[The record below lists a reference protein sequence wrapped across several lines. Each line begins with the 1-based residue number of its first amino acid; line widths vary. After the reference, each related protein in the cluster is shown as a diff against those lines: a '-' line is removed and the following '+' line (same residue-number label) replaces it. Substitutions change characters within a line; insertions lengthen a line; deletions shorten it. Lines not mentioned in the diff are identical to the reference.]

1 MMIADWQEQLAG
13 LTDEQ
18 IIVGLDHLPKSWP
31 PTVDEFRVLCT
42 GGDVSK
48 GLSHNTAAYIPFIP
62 ERERK
67 GIEKKAD
74 KEKAHS
80 ALGKAKAML
89 SGQVSAREQ
98 RRQLDDANRIL
109 FGGDQDG

>member
-13 LTDEQ
+13 MTDEQ
-18 IIVGLDHLPKSWP
+18 IMVGLGNLPKSWP

-62 ERERK
+62 ERARK

-74 KEKAHS
+74 KQKAHS

-89 SGQVSAREQ
+89 SGQVSVREHQ
-98 RRQLDDANRIL
+98 RQLDDANRIL